1 MIRTALTELL
11 GIEHPVILAP
21 MGSCTSAG
29 FCAAASNAG
38 GMGSIGTLN
47 RATRAVLRDLDE
59 IRGLTTRPFAVNHI
73 PQTLDEE
80 AFEATIRLKPRVVS
94 FALDDPGELARRAHD
109 AGSLVM
115 AQVTTVAQA
124 EQAVAS
130 GADIIVAQGGEAGG
144 YGGTVSTLV
153 LVPQVVDA
161 VAPVPVVA
169 AGGIFDGRGMAAALV
184 LGAAGVN
191 LGTRFLASAE
201 APIDRAWQEAVLG
214 ARSEDTVKADALNY
228 VSPLP
233 GTAGYGT
240 VLRSVRTPFL
250 ERWNER
256 REEAVR
262 ERPRL
267 SAEMRA
273 AREAGRRHEF
283 IATAGQSAGAI
294 NEVLPVAEI
303 IRRLVSGAE
312 AVLARGAQ
320 RSAKPGARA
329 VTG

>member
-1 MIRTALTELL
+1 
-11 GIEHPVILAP
+11 
-21 MGSCTSAG
+21 
-29 FCAAASNAG
+29 
-38 GMGSIGTLN
+38 MGSIGTLN
-47 RATRAVLRDLDE
+47 RPTRAVLRDLDE
-59 IRGLTTRPFAVNHI
+59 IRGLTARPFAVNHI
-73 PQTLDEE
+73 PQTLDGE
-80 AFEATIRLKPRVVS
+80 AFEATIRLKPRVIS
-94 FALDDPGELARRAHD
+94 FALDDPGELARRARD
-109 AGSLVM
+109 TGSLVM

-130 GADIIVAQGGEAGG
+130 GADILVAQGGEAGG

-201 APIDRAWQEAVLG
+201 APIDGGWQEAVLG

-228 VSPLP
+228 VNPLP

-294 NEVLPVAEI
+294 NDVLPVAEI

-312 AVLARGAQ
+312 AVLAKGAQ
-320 RSAKPGARA
+320 RSTKPGARA
-329 VTG
+329 VAD